1 MKSQPSVR
9 VSLQYSSLVKGV
21 VLCETGTVGA
31 AAGFDGYVG
40 LVGSVGLLGF
50 AAGDGTDALDG
61 AAELSVAG
69 WSGLAGG
76 LGRSGVGAEEGTQVG
91 SRHACQHYTRPHAH
105 SLTSAHLSL
114 KATQTHRHIHKFYK
128 STQLQIFLYS
138 QAEVNYVLR
147 TD

>member
-1 MKSQPSVR
+1 M
-9 VSLQYSSLVKGV
+9 
-21 VLCETGTVGA
+21 LCEAGTAGT
-31 AAGFDGYVG
+31 AAGFDGSVG

-69 WSGLAGG
+69 WSGWAGG

-105 SLTSAHLSL
+105 FLTSAHLSL
-114 KATQTHRHIHKFYK
+114 KATQTHRYIHKFTSRLSYK
-128 STQLQIFLYS
+128 SSYTLRQKLATYLGQIRATWIKLGP
-138 QAEVNYVLR
+138 R
-147 TD
+147 TDTV